1 MHIDDTL
8 PGTDD
13 REFCA
18 GMTGTGKTTFIMK
31 QLEAKKKESVTLYS
45 LSSMV
50 ASNGKV
56 KKLYP
61 MKGYICEGFSNT
73 RIVFPLRSMVRQ
85 NLTGLDQNFS
95 MCIVLMGKH

>member
-31 QLEAKKKESVTLYS
+31 QLEAKKKENGIRSL
-45 LSSMV
+45 LSSME

-56 KKLYP
+56 KKFYQRI
-61 MKGYICEGFSNT
+61 GYISRGFYDM
-73 RIVFPLRSMVRQ
+73 ILVFPLKSRTRR
-85 NLTGLDQNFS
+85 T
-95 MCIVLMGKH
+95 LML